1 MSEPLMVRE
10 QILDALRRVGK
21 KVFARGKRADV
32 FVFGGAVM
40 VLAYNARPATRDVDA
55 VFEPDDEVLTAAH
68 EVAAELGLPRYWLNN
83 QGSSYLSPLRGESN
97 PVILDEPG
105 IRVMGASKE
114 LALAMK
120 LGSARREQDFDDIQW
135 LLSELNV
142 ATLDQA
148 RGIFARFYPGE
159 QLKDRAALLVED
171 ILDERDT
178 PPKTEGR
185 SPRRGEDGA
194 QR

>member
-1 MSEPLMVRE
+1 MARE

-21 KVFARGKRADV
+21 RVYERGKRADV

-40 VLAYNARPATRDVDA
+40 VLAYQARPATRDVDA
-55 VFEPDDEVLTAAH
+55 VFEPDDEVLRAAA

-83 QGSSYLSPLRGESN
+83 QGSSYLSSLRGESS

-105 IRVMGASKE
+105 IRVMGASKD

-120 LGSARREQDFDDIQW
+120 LGSARREQDIEDIRW
-135 LLSELNV
+135 LLRELKV
-142 ATLDQA
+142 ASLEEA

-159 QLKDRAALLVED
+159 KLKDRAVLLVED
-171 ILDERDT
+171 ILEMN
-178 PPKTEGR
+178 G
-185 SPRRGEDGA
+185 
-194 QR
+194 